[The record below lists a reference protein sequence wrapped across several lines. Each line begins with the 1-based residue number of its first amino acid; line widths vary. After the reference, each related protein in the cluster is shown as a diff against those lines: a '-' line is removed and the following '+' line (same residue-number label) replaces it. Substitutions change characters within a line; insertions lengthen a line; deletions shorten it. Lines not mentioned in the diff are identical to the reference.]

1 MFGALETRARCSP
14 PSKSSGAGDQSPP
27 PPAEQEAM
35 SRPGFTDNTGTIY
48 AAGGKTNG
56 LSVDMP
62 DSLAR
67 GPRREAWEH

>member
-14 PSKSSGAGDQSPP
+14 SLKKLRSRRSEPSTARRAG
-27 PPAEQEAM
+27 AM

-56 LSVDMP
+56 LLVDMP

>member
-1 MFGALETRARCSP
+1 MQGVP
-14 PSKSSGAGDQSPP
+14 PVSKSSGAGDQSPP

-35 SRPGFTDNTGTIY
+35 SRPGFTDNTSTIY